1 MLSAVHRAIK
11 QVSMSANASYI
22 TVIEEKRAIMLP
34 LAEHVVGYF
43 VRASHPCAGVGQY
56 VT

>member
-11 QVSMSANASYI
+11 QVLMSANASYI
-22 TVIEEKRAIMLP
+22 TVIEEKRATMLP